1 MGCRGKVMQENRT
14 GMKAWGQE
22 STRFTENCRWFHVAE
37 ASVIGTKRE
46 EFVGEA
52 AGRLHGLV
60 GFTKTCGLQH
70 LKECLADDV
79 ENGSEGK
86 H

>member
-1 MGCRGKVMQENRT
+1 MPENRT
-14 GMKAWGQE
+14 GMKAWRQE
-22 STRFTENCRWFHVAE
+22 STRFTENRKWFHMAE
-37 ASVIGTKRE
+37 ASATGAKRE
-46 EFVGEA
+46 ELVGEA

-70 LKECLADDV
+70 LKEDLADDV
-79 ENGSEGK
+79 ENGSERK

>member
-1 MGCRGKVMQENRT
+1 M
-14 GMKAWGQE
+14 
-22 STRFTENCRWFHVAE
+22 AE
-37 ASVIGTKRE
+37 ASAIDAKRE
-46 EFVGEA
+46 ELVGEA

-60 GFTKTCGLQH
+60 GFMKTCGLQH

-79 ENGSEGK
+79 ESGSEGK

>member
-1 MGCRGKVMQENRT
+1 M
-14 GMKAWGQE
+14 
-22 STRFTENCRWFHVAE
+22 AE
-37 ASVIGTKRE
+37 ASATGAKRE
-46 EFVGEA
+46 ELVREA

-70 LKECLADDV
+70 LKEDLADDV
-79 ENGSEGK
+79 ENGSERK